1 MARRWL
7 LGLCAPLL
15 GVLPPSAQ
23 AADTLTWLI
32 RDLPPLIIFDGP
44 QKGHGA
50 IDELLPM
57 LMARL
62 PEYQHK
68 ILHVNR
74 ARGLQMLQASA
85 LTCDPTML
93 WTAQRAKW
101 VVYSRPAFSIV
112 SNGVVVRRDRGD
124 VLAPLVAQQRVDL
137 SALLLDK
144 RARLGVVAERSYG
157 AFIDDVLEHTD
168 ANNRVLHY
176 GNDALGSL
184 LQMQRLGRLEAVLG
198 YWTEIRYHALRQG
211 IDPLTLA
218 FYPIAGSAPYQRVHI
233 GCSDTPQGHHAIE
246 HINQVVGEL
255 PQAQLLHAYAT
266 WLDPTLRAQYLID
279 HPQFYQDAP
288 TP

>member
-15 GVLPPSAQ
+15 GLLPLPAQ
-23 AADTLTWLI
+23 AADILTWLI
-32 RDLPPLIIFDGP
+32 RDLPPLTIFDGP
-44 QKGHGA
+44 QKGQGA

-57 LMARL
+57 LMERL

-74 ARGLQMLQASA
+74 ARGLQMLQTTA

-93 WTAQRAKW
+93 WTPERAKW

-112 SNGVVVRRDRGD
+112 SNGVVVRQDRRD

-137 SALLLDK
+137 TALLLDN

-157 AFIDDVLEHTD
+157 TFIDEALEHTD
-168 ANNRVLHY
+168 AHNRVLHY

-218 FYPIAGSAPYQRVHI
+218 FYPIAGSLPYQRVHV
-233 GCSDTPQGHHAIE
+233 GCSNTPQGHQAIE
-246 HINQVVGEL
+246 HINQVLSEL
-255 PQAQLLHAYAT
+255 PQARLLHSYAA

-279 HPQFYQDAP
+279 HPRFYQDVP